1 MIEDEDEVGE
11 GYIDTPM
18 DHLRAFEDQILDG
31 QARGRV
37 SEAVDGI
44 VQKVMLRGRDQGDLQ
59 DVVRWRAERSKAK
72 GVEIESR
79 YSRMLSLEGG
89 IGGVKC
95 SVLELFCACK
105 DKGRD
110 SASFFNERRSLLGCR
125 VYREGGQGRGRPE
138 GRGGPAVFVLSGFVS
153 EGGIGACAAA
163 PVCKNTTLYFY
174 MFCCCGLL
182 VYF

>member
-1 MIEDEDEVGE
+1 MIEDEDEVEG

-31 QARGRV
+31 QVRGRV

-79 YSRMLSLEGG
+79 YSRMLSL
-89 IGGVKC
+89 
-95 SVLELFCACK
+95 
-105 DKGRD
+105 
-110 SASFFNERRSLLGCR
+110 
-125 VYREGGQGRGRPE
+125 
-138 GRGGPAVFVLSGFVS
+138 
-153 EGGIGACAAA
+153 
-163 PVCKNTTLYFY
+163 
-174 MFCCCGLL
+174 
-182 VYF
+182 